1 MKRRASKSFIT
12 WLKTEMNR
20 KDWGITVTAK
30 KAGLSHPVI
39 SDIMNFQLQPSFET
53 CVGLAK
59 AFEMPPEEV
68 LRRANMLSSH
78 SDARLQT
85 LIDLY
90 NNLSSQDRIDFIA
103 YAEMRYRLHM
113 RVNK

>member
-1 MKRRASKSFIT
+1 MEKRGWGMAVTARRAS
-12 WLKTEMNR
+12 
-20 KDWGITVTAK
+20 
-30 KAGLSHPVI
+30 LSHPVI
-39 SDIMNFQLQPSFET
+39 SDIVNLQAQPTFET

-90 NNLSSQDRIDFIA
+90 NNLSPQDRIDLIA